1 METKKDNIIHHYVE
15 NIQAIIDDDT
25 KNIDKIGS
33 HTIEKNMKQDQIND
47 ILNENKEIQ
56 FMNSSDNIENIGSL
70 NSIEN
75 IDLDK
80 IENNKEVVLSPSSE
94 IKEVDDMI
102 IQRRKQAEIE
112 LNNKQ

>member
-1 METKKDNIIHHYVE
+1 
-15 NIQAIIDDDT
+15 
-25 KNIDKIGS
+25 
-33 HTIEKNMKQDQIND
+33 MKQDQIND
-47 ILNENKEIQ
+47 ILNENKENQ